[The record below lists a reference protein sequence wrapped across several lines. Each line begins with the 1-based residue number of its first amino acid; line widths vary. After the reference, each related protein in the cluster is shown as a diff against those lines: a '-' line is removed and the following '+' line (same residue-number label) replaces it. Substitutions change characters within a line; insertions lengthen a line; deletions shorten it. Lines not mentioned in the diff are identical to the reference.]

1 MTEKQTKKTIMYHNL
16 NKLFWKKPNRLMAL
30 KVVIASLVQ
39 IIPVSIFI
47 SPYWGMTL
55 TLGTVAAALAE
66 TDDHPRG
73 RVKALFITIL
83 SFAITTFSVMLLKPY
98 PILFGI
104 GFISST
110 IVFVL
115 IGGISERYR
124 GISYGA
130 ILIGI
135 YAMLGIVP
143 DMKWYVQPL
152 LLCVGALF
160 YGILSLLLLIKKPW
174 RLLEEQLARG
184 FLALSEYLE
193 VKAMYFPVSNDEESS
208 MGSRL
213 AVLNVN
219 VVNAL
224 EKCKEVINSYSQE
237 VKDQKQLLP
246 YLQRFM
252 LLQSL
257 HERAASSHERYAKLK
272 SKAEYIE
279 ILEGFSELL
288 HQLSHATRT
297 LANDMLTEQK
307 YHHPVSL
314 GWIISALE
322 FEIEKLPGYD
332 RELLELFLHNLT
344 RSHLSLKNLYNP
356 EVSTSVPR
364 LGQDTRSFWTRIK
377 DQLTIKHTRFRY
389 AIRLSTCFLIGYLIV
404 ANNQHMEKG
413 EWIILTALFVCQPSY
428 SETRKR
434 LVERILG
441 TLTGVVAGVCSIIIM
456 PTFWGQ
462 ILLILGSV
470 YYFFYFVRSKYSI
483 AVIFITIYV
492 LAGNNI
498 AQQMSAEILI
508 PRTID
513 TIIGSALAFMVI
525 RILWPNWQ
533 HKQLPGLLSNALNN
547 NAFYLNEIWNEQK
560 STKQED
566 DYEYRL
572 ARRQAHKAD
581 NALTQSWQSM
591 QVEPKKRKHAIEN
604 AFTIT
609 YLNHVLLSYIS
620 AFGAQ
625 RDELGELP
633 ESTENVINTI
643 NLTLKE
649 ASDRISKKQKDEN
662 IEIPLLKP
670 LLMELRDKIADMQHS
685 KQKQL
690 LRLLYNIAGVS
701 NKLLMET
708 ENLNK
713 AI

>member
-1 MTEKQTKKTIMYHNL
+1 MI
-16 NKLFWKKPNRLMAL
+16 NKLIKKSDFYYNINRAFWKKPNRLLAL

-47 SPYWGMTL
+47 SPYWGTTL

-66 TDDHPRG
+66 TDDHPKG
-73 RVKALFITIL
+73 RIKALIITIL
-83 SFAITTFSVMLLKPY
+83 SFAVTTFSVELLKPY
-98 PILFGI
+98 PIIFGI
-104 GFISST
+104 GFITST
-110 IVFVL
+110 IAFVL
-115 IGGISERYR
+115 LGGTGERYR

-135 YAMLGIVP
+135 YAMLGINP
-143 DMKWYVQPL
+143 EIKWYVQPL
-152 LLCVGALF
+152 LLCAGALF
-160 YGILSLLLLIKKPW
+160 YGLLSLYLLYRKPW

-184 FLALSEYLE
+184 FFSLSEYLE
-193 VKAMYFPVSNDEESS
+193 VKAKYFPVSNDEESA
-208 MGSRL
+208 MGNRL
-213 AVLNVN
+213 AVLNIN

-237 VKDQKQLLP
+237 VKDQQQLLP

-257 HERAASSHERYAKLK
+257 HERAASNLERYDNFKNK
-272 SKAEYIE
+272 TEYKE

-288 HQLSHATRT
+288 HQLSHATKT
-297 LANDMLTEQK
+297 LANNILTSEK

-322 FEIEKLPGYD
+322 FEIDKIPEYD
-332 RELLELFLHNLT
+332 RQLLELFLHNLT

-356 EVSTSVPR
+356 EISTSVPR
-364 LGQDTRSFWTRIK
+364 LGQDTRNFWTRIK

-389 AIRLSTCFLIGYLIV
+389 AIRLSACFLIGYLIV
-404 ANNQHMEKG
+404 VNNNMEKG
-413 EWIILTALFVCQPSY
+413 EWIILTSLFVCQPTY
-428 SETRKR
+428 SETRRR
-434 LVERILG
+434 LFQRIMG
-441 TLTGVVAGVCSIIIM
+441 TLTGVVAGVFSIIIM
-456 PTFWGQ
+456 PNFYGQ
-462 ILLILGSV
+462 IILILGSV
-470 YYFFYFVRSKYSI
+470 YFFFHYLRTNYST

-498 AQQMSAEILI
+498 AQHMGAEILI

-513 TIIGSALAFMVI
+513 TIIGATLAFLAI
-525 RILWPNWQ
+525 RVLWPNWQ
-533 HKQLPGLLSNALNN
+533 HKQLPGLLSNALNQ
-547 NAFYLNEIWNEQK
+547 NAFYLKEIWSEYK
-560 STKQED
+560 SPKTDD

-581 NALTQSWQSM
+581 NALTLSWQSM
-591 QVEPKKRKHAIEN
+591 QVEPKKRKHAIDN

-620 AFGAQ
+620 ALGAQ
-625 RDELGELP
+625 RGELSELP
-633 ESTENVINTI
+633 ENAEGIINTI
-643 NLTLKE
+643 NLTLQE
-649 ASDRISKKQKDEN
+649 ASDRISKKQKNE
-662 IEIPLLKP
+662 IVEIPLLKP
-670 LLMELRDKIADMQHS
+670 LLMELRDLIADLKHS

-701 NKLLMET
+701 NKLLRET
-708 ENLNK
+708 EKLK
-713 AI
+713 DL